1 MDNTYF
7 LSQSS
12 SLTLVIIISLIFAVL
27 GIYHS
32 KKFHGIS
39 NYLTANRNI
48 ELFSLTTSLVASA
61 LGAWILFGPVA
72 AATWGGIG
80 AVIGYA
86 LGTAFPMIFLIYF
99 GKKIRLEFPKGSSLI
114 EFMRKKFG
122 KSLFKLILLM
132 TIFYMFI
139 FLCAEVTAV
148 AVLINY
154 LSGTDL
160 WITALI
166 VLLATLTY
174 TLYGG
179 LRASIFTDNIQMIV
193 IGFLL
198 LILILIIG
206 SSTGDNFSFAL
217 IKEKNPQLLSSSYIP
232 SYTAGLTFFIAV
244 AATNLFHQGNW
255 QRVYAAKDYYTL
267 KSALIISFFIIVP
280 IVFLMGFVG
289 MVSFSIDPSARADLG
304 FFTLL
309 LKEQTEMLSLIIVIL
324 GLALTI
330 STVDTL
336 VNAISSLFVVDGK
349 ATFNLDKK
357 TDYLKISK
365 YFIIFLSLIAFGV
378 ASKGFD
384 ILYLFL
390 LADLFCCAFVFT
402 GSFEDGTVFDTNVGK
417 DKPLVFQ
424 IGMKEVIPGFEQGIV
439 GANKGS
445 KRKIKIPSMLAY
457 GEKGAGEL
465 IPPNSN
471 LIFEFKILD
480 VLSPNYEKI
489 DSEKLENLI
498 NENAV
503 ALDIRLDNQ
512 WKKTGVIKGSFQ
524 ETAFDING
532 KFNVY
537 LMDKV
542 RALAGAES
550 QGIELIFISHDGKTA
565 EILGNAFAEDLGF
578 TNVYVLD
585 GGIQSWIKSNKPLV
599 SYN

>member
-1 MDNTYF
+1 MNNSYF
-7 LSQSS
+7 LNQTS
-12 SLTLVIIISLIFAVL
+12 SLLLVIIICLIFAIL

-32 KKFHGIS
+32 KKFQGIN

-48 ELFSLTTSLVASA
+48 KLFSLTTSLVASA
-61 LGAWILFGPVA
+61 LGAWILFGPIA
-72 AATWGGIG
+72 AATWGGVG

-86 LGTAFPMIFLIYF
+86 FGTAFPMIFLIYF
-99 GKKIRLEFPKGSSLI
+99 GKKIRSEFPKGSSLI

-139 FLCAEVTAV
+139 FLCAEVTAI

-179 LRASIFTDNIQMIV
+179 LRASIFTDNIQMVMI
-193 IGFLL
+193 ILL
-198 LILILIIG
+198 LTILISIIS
-206 SSTGDNFSFAL
+206 SSTGNNFSFAF

-255 QRVYAAKDYYTL
+255 QRIYAAKDYKTL
-267 KSALIISFFIIVP
+267 KSALIVSFFIIVP
-280 IVFLMGFVG
+280 IVFLMGFIG
-289 MVSFSIDPSARADLG
+289 MVSFSVDPSARVDLG

-309 LKEQTEMLSLIIVIL
+309 LSNQTELLSFIIIIL

-336 VNAISSLFVVDGK
+336 VNAISSLFVIDGK
-349 ATFNLDKK
+349 ATFKLDKK

-365 YFIIFLSLIAFGV
+365 YFIILLSIIALGI

-390 LADLFCCAFVFT
+390 LADLLCCAFVFT
-402 GSFEDGTVFDTNVGK
+402 VFYSFY
-417 DKPLVFQ
+417 
-424 IGMKEVIPGFEQGIV
+424 
-439 GANKGS
+439 NK
-445 KRKIKIPSMLAY
+445 
-457 GEKGAGEL
+457 
-465 IPPNSN
+465 
-471 LIFEFKILD
+471 
-480 VLSPNYEKI
+480 V
-489 DSEKLENLI
+489 
-498 NENAV
+498 NE
-503 ALDIRLDNQ
+503 
-512 WKKTGVIKGSFQ
+512 
-524 ETAFDING
+524 
-532 KFNVY
+532 
-537 LMDKV
+537 
-542 RALAGAES
+542 
-550 QGIELIFISHDGKTA
+550 KTA
-565 EILGNAFAEDLGF
+565 YLSIIIGLIAGFLMFPFPDFSKSLLVGVLITKELFSPFVSQSLLFLSFLIATFLPAIILKFKK
-578 TNVYVLD
+578 
-585 GGIQSWIKSNKPLV
+585 I
-599 SYN
+599 

>member
-1 MDNTYF
+1 MDKTY
-7 LSQSS
+7 LISQST
-12 SLTLVIIISLIFAVL
+12 SLALVIIISLIFTAL
-27 GIYHS
+27 GLYHS
-32 KKFHGIS
+32 KKFKGIN
-39 NYLTANRNI
+39 NYLTANRDVG
-48 ELFSLTTSLVASA
+48 LFSLTTSLVASA
-61 LGAWILFGPVA
+61 LGAWILFGPAA

-86 LGTAFPMIFLIYF
+86 LGTAFPMIFLIF
-99 GKKIRLEFPKGSSLI
+99 LGKKIRTEFPKGSSLI

-154 LSGTDL
+154 ISGTDL

-193 IGFLL
+193 VAVLL
-198 LILILIIG
+198 LISVSYII
-206 SSTGDNFSFAL
+206 SFTGNTFSFDF
-217 IKEKNPQLLSSSYIP
+217 INQKNPQLLSSNYIP

-255 QRVYAAKDYYTL
+255 QRVYAAKNYQTL
-267 KSALIISFFIIVP
+267 KKSLIISFFIIIP
-280 IVFLMGFVG
+280 IVFFTGFVG
-289 MVSFSIDPSARADLG
+289 MVSFSIDPTNRPDLG

-309 LKEQTEMLSLIIVIL
+309 LKEQTEMLSLIIIVL

-349 ATFNLDKK
+349 ATFNFSKK
-357 TDYLKISK
+357 TDYLKLSK
-365 YFIIFLSLIAFGV
+365 YFIILLSFVAFFI

-402 GSFEDGTVFDTNVGK
+402 VFYSFY
-417 DKPLVFQ
+417 DK
-424 IGMKEVIPGFEQGIV
+424 K
-439 GANKGS
+439 
-445 KRKIKIPSMLAY
+445 
-457 GEKGAGEL
+457 
-465 IPPNSN
+465 
-471 LIFEFKILD
+471 
-480 VLSPNYEKI
+480 
-489 DSEKLENLI
+489 I
-498 NENAV
+498 NENTAYVSIIIGLIAGFLMFPFPDFSKSLLVGIMFPKEVFSPFILQSLLFLSFIIATFLPAV
-503 ALDIRLDNQ
+503 ILRI
-512 WKKTGVIKGSFQ
+512 KK
-524 ETAFDING
+524 
-532 KFNVY
+532 
-537 LMDKV
+537 
-542 RALAGAES
+542 
-550 QGIELIFISHDGKTA
+550 
-565 EILGNAFAEDLGF
+565 
-578 TNVYVLD
+578 
-585 GGIQSWIKSNKPLV
+585 
-599 SYN
+599 